1 MRLNE
6 SSSRDR
12 ERHKVSRSECC
23 TSLPPVTGVTM
34 LRALYEY
41 TGDDED
47 ELTFPE
53 GAELELINTDEGVDD
68 GFWRGRYQGRE
79 GMFPAVVVEII
90 SNGMVSW
97 CLCCLLVA

>member
-6 SSSRDR
+6 SSSHDR
-12 ERHKVSRSECC
+12 ERHKFTRSECC
-23 TSLPPVTGVTM
+23 SLRTGVTM

-41 TGDDED
+41 TGEDED

-53 GAELELINTDEGVDD
+53 GAELELIKTDEGVDD

-90 SNGMVSW
+90 PNGMVSW
-97 CLCCLLVA
+97 CLCRYYCLLVQ